1 MMKLVWMTNRAG
13 NLGKQGL
20 LYWAHGSLLELFLF
34 ICVRADLKGVG
45 HLYSLFIQSVLQ
57 LHLLVKEIQ
66 ASLSSLMNLLLLLSE
81 LDPQYLDLLFC
92 CHLESEGRTNVC

>member
-1 MMKLVWMTNRAG
+1 MTFV
-13 NLGKQGL
+13 LGS
-20 LYWAHGSLLELFLF
+20 WHSLLELFLF

-57 LHLLVKEIQ
+57 LHLLVEEIQ

-92 CHLESEGRTNVC
+92 CHLEREGQKCVLKSAVCFSHY